1 MSKSMLS
8 ACLVALSLYGAA
20 ALAAAPGGS
29 PATPATAATS
39 AMPATPAKAAAKTE
53 KQCNKEASAKHL
65 KGDARKTFVKECM
78 HSG

>member
-20 ALAAAPGGS
+20 ALAAAPGAS
-29 PATPATAATS
+29 PATPATP
-39 AMPATPAKAAAKTE
+39 AMPATSAKAAAKTE

-78 HSG
+78 QSS